1 MMRTFVKR
9 TIPAV
14 ALLGCFVLPS
24 IGHSAI
30 ISFPAGQNELQ
41 DTDAERVL
49 RNTGEGTVSVTS
61 GNLQV
66 GDVIQTVLK
75 FDTLNTIDINAIVPS
90 PYQLT
95 AYSEL
100 AVASIGNCTGTI
112 CDVVFAPTGNL
123 GANVFA
129 SIYELPA
136 GGLLGLTQAPGT
148 AAGIIQGGS
157 LAATIGLGEAD
168 DFWVAL
174 GSNINLTT
182 AATATPGSP
191 QAPTGVFGLTVL
203 SNPGGVPIDPNAI
216 LSPVDG
222 NLHDVVGSV
231 SAFAKSTGTNAGWL
245 LQTNTTVDFVVV
257 PEPASLA
264 LVGLT
269 LLCMGAV
276 SRGRR
281 ARK

>member
-24 IGHSAI
+24 IGHSTI
-30 ISFPAGQNELQ
+30 ISFPNGLNELQ

-49 RNTGEGTVSVTS
+49 RNTGEGIVSVTS

-75 FDTLNTIDINAIVPS
+75 FDTLNTIDINALVPS

-100 AVASIGNCTGTI
+100 AVAAIGNCTGTI
-112 CDVVFAPTGNL
+112 CDVAFAPTGNL

-136 GGLLGLTQAPGT
+136 GGLIGLTQAPGT
-148 AAGIIQGGS
+148 AAGVIQGGT
-157 LAATIGLGEAD
+157 LAATIGIGEAD
-168 DFWVAL
+168 DFWIAL
-174 GSNINLTT
+174 ASNINLTT
-182 AATATPGSP
+182 AATAQPGSGL
-191 QAPTGVFGLTVL
+191 APSGVFGLSVL
-203 SNPGGVPIDPNAI
+203 SNPGGVPVIKNGI
-216 LSPVDG
+216 LSPIDG
-222 NLHDVVGSV
+222 QLHDAVGTV
-231 SAFAKSTGTNAGWL
+231 GAFAKSTGTNAGWL
-245 LQTNTTVDFVVV
+245 LQTDTKVDFNI
-257 PEPASLA
+257 PEPGSLA

-269 LLCMGAV
+269 LLCLGAV